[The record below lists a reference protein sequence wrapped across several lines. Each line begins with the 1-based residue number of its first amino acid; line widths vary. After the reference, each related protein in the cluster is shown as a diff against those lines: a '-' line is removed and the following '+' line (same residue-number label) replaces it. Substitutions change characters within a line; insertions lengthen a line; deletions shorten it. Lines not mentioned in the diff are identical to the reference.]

1 MWKDKMRFLRDAVI
15 RHSKVAFPVIVVCA
29 VTVTVA
35 LALGAGRVEEQMQE
49 SLAEEETVESESTVE
64 ETTLDRVITE
74 VPLEKKDIDGLYT
87 LMATYY
93 NALANGDVDTIQTIS
108 NYVEDTEIIRIQE
121 LSKYIE
127 SYPLIDIYTKQG
139 PVENSYIAYVYTYVT
154 FDGYEQQVPGLM
166 TFYVCTDES
175 GNLYLNEGETAEE
188 VLEYVK
194 TVSLQDD
201 VVELANKTNTEYND
215 LLRNNLQLA
224 DYISQLEHEVSQA
237 TGEAL
242 AAQIAETQASGT
254 GSETS
259 GEQTSEGASEG
270 GDAEGGQSSDNT
282 GAEQPAE
289 TGPVYA
295 KATTTV
301 NVRSSDSE
309 QADKLGKVSS
319 GTKVQVVEQRANGWS
334 KIVFEGKD
342 GYIKSEYLQVE
353 GSTASNAGGDAIK
366 TATAASNVN
375 LRKEASQT
383 SEKIGVVVGGDT
395 LEVLSENGEWSQVRY
410 NGTVGYVKSEFLR

>member
-1 MWKDKMRFLRDAVI
+1 MWKDKMRFLRDAVV
-15 RHSKVAFPVIVVCA
+15 RHSKVAFPIIVVAA
-29 VTVTVA
+29 VAVTVA

-49 SLAEEETVESESTVE
+49 SQPEETVASTVE
-64 ETTLDRVITE
+64 EVVLDQEDKE
-74 VPLEKKDIDGLYT
+74 VPLEKKEIEGLYT

-93 NALANGDVDTIQTIS
+93 NALANGDVATIQTIS
-108 NYVEDTEIIRIQE
+108 NYVEDTEMIRIQE

-127 SYPLIDIYTKQG
+127 SYPMIEIYTKEG
-139 PVENSYIAYVYTYVT
+139 PAVNSLIAYVYTYVT
-154 FDGYEQQVPGLM
+154 FYGYEQQIPGLM

-194 TVSLQDD
+194 KVSLEDD
-201 VVELANKTNTEYND
+201 VVELTNKINTEYNE

-224 DYISQLEHEVSQA
+224 DYISELEREVSQA

-242 AAQIAETQASGT
+242 AAQVAETQASEATSEQTAEDGIASEGEQPSGET
-254 GSETS
+254 GSE
-259 GEQTSEGASEG
+259 QT
-270 GDAEGGQSSDNT
+270 
-282 GAEQPAE
+282 PAE

-309 QADKLGKVSS
+309 QADKLGKVAG
-319 GTKVQVVEQRANGWS
+319 GTRVQVVEQLANGWS

-342 GYIKSEYLQVE
+342 GFIKSEYLQVE

-366 TATAASNVN
+366 TVKATTNVN
-375 LRKEASQT
+375 MRKEASQD

-395 LEVLSENGEWSQVRY
+395 LEVLSEANGWSQVRY
-410 NGTVGYVKSEFLR
+410 NGTVGYVKSEYLQ

>member
-1 MWKDKMRFLRDAVI
+1 MWKDKMRFLRDAVV
-15 RHSKVAFPVIVVCA
+15 RHSKVAFPIIVVAA
-29 VTVTVA
+29 VAVTVA

-49 SLAEEETVESESTVE
+49 SQPEETVASTVE
-64 ETTLDRVITE
+64 EVVLDQEDKE
-74 VPLEKKDIDGLYT
+74 VPLEKKEIEGLYT

-93 NALANGDVDTIQTIS
+93 NALANGDVATIQTIS

-127 SYPLIDIYTKQG
+127 SYPMIEIYTKEG
-139 PVENSYIAYVYTYVT
+139 PAVNSLIAYVYTYVT
-154 FDGYEQQVPGLM
+154 FYGYEQQIPGLM

-194 TVSLQDD
+194 KVSLEDD
-201 VVELANKTNTEYND
+201 VVELTNKINTEYNE

-224 DYISQLEHEVSQA
+224 DYISELEREVSQA

-242 AAQIAETQASGT
+242 AAQVAETQASEATSEQTAEDGTASEGEQPSGET
-254 GSETS
+254 GSE
-259 GEQTSEGASEG
+259 QT
-270 GDAEGGQSSDNT
+270 
-282 GAEQPAE
+282 PAE

-309 QADKLGKVSS
+309 QADKLGKVAG
-319 GTKVQVVEQRANGWS
+319 GTRVQVVEQLANGWS

-342 GYIKSEYLQVE
+342 GFIKSEYLQVE

-366 TATAASNVN
+366 TVKATTNVN
-375 LRKEASQT
+375 MRKEASQD

-395 LEVLSENGEWSQVRY
+395 LEVLSEANGWSQVRY
-410 NGTVGYVKSEFLR
+410 NGTVGYVKSEYLQ

>member
-1 MWKDKMRFLRDAVI
+1 MWKDKMRFLRDAVV
-15 RHSKVAFPVIVVCA
+15 RHSKVAFPIIVVAA
-29 VTVTVA
+29 VAVTVA

-49 SLAEEETVESESTVE
+49 SQPEETVASTVE
-64 ETTLDRVITE
+64 EVVLDQEDKE
-74 VPLEKKDIDGLYT
+74 VPLEKKEIEGLYT

-93 NALANGDVDTIQTIS
+93 NALANGDVATIQTIS
-108 NYVEDTEIIRIQE
+108 NYVEDTEMIRIQE

-127 SYPLIDIYTKQG
+127 SYPMIDIYTKEG
-139 PVENSYIAYVYTYVT
+139 PAENSLIAYVYTYVT
-154 FDGYEQQVPGLM
+154 FYGYEQQIPGLM

-194 TVSLQDD
+194 KVSLEDD
-201 VVELANKTNTEYND
+201 VVELTNKINTEYNE

-224 DYISQLEHEVSQA
+224 DYISELEREVSQA

-242 AAQIAETQASGT
+242 AAQVAETQASEETGEQTAEDGIASEGEQPSGET
-254 GSETS
+254 GSE
-259 GEQTSEGASEG
+259 QT
-270 GDAEGGQSSDNT
+270 
-282 GAEQPAE
+282 PAE

-309 QADKLGKVSS
+309 QADKLGKVAG
-319 GTKVQVVEQRANGWS
+319 GTRVQVVEQLANGWS

-342 GYIKSEYLQVE
+342 GFIKSEYLQVE

-366 TATAASNVN
+366 TVKATTNVN
-375 LRKEASQT
+375 MRKEASQD

-395 LEVLSENGEWSQVRY
+395 LEVLSEANGWSQVRY
-410 NGTVGYVKSEFLR
+410 NGTVGYVKSEYLQ

>member
-1 MWKDKMRFLRDAVI
+1 MWKDKMRFLRDAVV
-15 RHSKVAFPVIVVCA
+15 RHSKVAFPIIVVAAVA
-29 VTVTVA
+29 VTVA
-35 LALGAGRVEEQMQE
+35 FALGAGHVEEQMQE
-49 SLAEEETVESESTVE
+49 SRPEETVESTVE
-64 ETTLDRVITE
+64 EVVLAQEDKE
-74 VPLEKKDIDGLYT
+74 VPLDNKEIEGLYT

-93 NALANGDVDTIQTIS
+93 NALANGDVATIQTIS
-108 NYVEDTEIIRIQE
+108 NYVEDTEMIRIQE

-127 SYPLIDIYTKQG
+127 SYPTIEIYTKEG

-154 FDGYEQQVPGLM
+154 FYGYEQQIPGLM
-166 TFYVCTDES
+166 TFYVCTDEN

-201 VVELANKTNTEYND
+201 VVELTNKTNTEYNE

-224 DYISQLEHEVSQA
+224 DYISELEREVSQA

-242 AAQIAETQASGT
+242 AAQIAETQTNEG
-254 GSETS
+254 GSEQTPEEGGTVE
-259 GEQTSEGASEG
+259 GEQPSGDTESE
-270 GDAEGGQSSDNT
+270 QT
-282 GAEQPAE
+282 PVE

-309 QADKLGKVSS
+309 QADKLGKVSG
-319 GTKVQVVEQRANGWS
+319 GTRVQIVEQLANGWT

-342 GYIKSEYLQVE
+342 GFIKSQYLQME
-353 GSTASNAGGDAIK
+353 GSASANTGGDAIK
-366 TATAASNVN
+366 TVKATTNVN
-375 LRKEASQT
+375 MRKEASQT

-395 LEVLSENGEWSQVRY
+395 LEVLSEANGWSQVRY
-410 NGTVGYVKSEFLR
+410 NGTVGYVKSEYLQ

>member
-1 MWKDKMRFLRDAVI
+1 MWKDKMRFLRDAVV
-15 RHSKVAFPVIVVCA
+15 RHSKVAFPIIVVAAVA
-29 VTVTVA
+29 VTVA
-35 LALGAGRVEEQMQE
+35 FALGAGHVEEQMQE
-49 SLAEEETVESESTVE
+49 SRPEETVESTVE
-64 ETTLDRVITE
+64 EVVLAQEDKE
-74 VPLEKKDIDGLYT
+74 VPLDNKEIEGLYT

-93 NALANGDVDTIQTIS
+93 NALANGDVATIQTIS
-108 NYVEDTEIIRIQE
+108 NYVEDTEMIRIQE

-127 SYPLIDIYTKQG
+127 SYPTIEIYTKEG

-154 FDGYEQQVPGLM
+154 FYGYEQQIPGLM
-166 TFYVCTDES
+166 TFYVCTDEN

-201 VVELANKTNTEYND
+201 VVELTNKTNTEYNEV
-215 LLRNNLQLA
+215 LRNNLQLA
-224 DYISQLEHEVSQA
+224 DYISELEREVSQA

-242 AAQIAETQASGT
+242 AEQIAETQTNEG
-254 GSETS
+254 GSDQTPEEGGNVE
-259 GEQTSEGASEG
+259 GEQPSGDTESE
-270 GDAEGGQSSDNT
+270 QT
-282 GAEQPAE
+282 PAE

-309 QADKLGKVSS
+309 QADKLGKVSG
-319 GTKVQVVEQRANGWS
+319 GTRVQIVEQLANGWI

-342 GYIKSEYLQVE
+342 GFIKSQYLQIE
-353 GSTASNAGGDAIK
+353 GSASANTGGDAIK
-366 TATAASNVN
+366 TVKATTNVN
-375 LRKEASQT
+375 MRKEASQT

-395 LEVLSENGEWSQVRY
+395 LEVLSEANGWSQVRY
-410 NGTVGYVKSEFLR
+410 NGTVGYVKSEYLQ

>member
-1 MWKDKMRFLRDAVI
+1 MWKDKMRFLRDAVV
-15 RHSKVAFPVIVVCA
+15 RHSKVAFPIIVVAA
-29 VTVTVA
+29 VAVTVA

-49 SLAEEETVESESTVE
+49 SQPEETVASTVE
-64 ETTLDRVITE
+64 EVVLDQEDKE
-74 VPLEKKDIDGLYT
+74 VPLEKKEIEGLYT

-93 NALANGDVDTIQTIS
+93 NALANGDVATIQTIS
-108 NYVEDTEIIRIQE
+108 NYVEDTEMIRIQE

-127 SYPLIDIYTKQG
+127 SYPMIDIYTKEG
-139 PVENSYIAYVYTYVT
+139 PAENSLIAYVYTYVT
-154 FDGYEQQVPGLM
+154 FYGYEQQIPGLM

-194 TVSLQDD
+194 KVSLEDD
-201 VVELANKTNTEYND
+201 VVELTNKINTEYNE

-224 DYISQLEHEVSQA
+224 DYISELEREVSQA

-242 AAQIAETQASGT
+242 AAQVAETQASEATSEQTAEDGTASEGEQPSGET
-254 GSETS
+254 GSE
-259 GEQTSEGASEG
+259 QT
-270 GDAEGGQSSDNT
+270 
-282 GAEQPAE
+282 PAE

-309 QADKLGKVSS
+309 QADKLGKVAG
-319 GTKVQVVEQRANGWS
+319 GTRVQVVEQLANGWS

-342 GYIKSEYLQVE
+342 GFIKSEYLQVE

-366 TATAASNVN
+366 TVKATTNVN
-375 LRKEASQT
+375 MRKEASQD

-395 LEVLSENGEWSQVRY
+395 LEVLSEANGWSQVRY
-410 NGTVGYVKSEFLR
+410 NGTVGYVKSEYLQ

>member
-1 MWKDKMRFLRDAVI
+1 MWKDKMRFLRDAVV
-15 RHSKVAFPVIVVCA
+15 RHSKVAFPIIVVAAVA
-29 VTVTVA
+29 VTVA
-35 LALGAGRVEEQMQE
+35 FALGAGHVEEQMQE
-49 SLAEEETVESESTVE
+49 SRPEETVESTVE
-64 ETTLDRVITE
+64 EVVLAQEDKE
-74 VPLEKKDIDGLYT
+74 VPLDNKEIEGLYT

-93 NALANGDVDTIQTIS
+93 NALANGDVATIQTIS
-108 NYVEDTEIIRIQE
+108 NYVEDTEMIRIQE

-127 SYPLIDIYTKQG
+127 SYPTIEIYTKEG

-154 FDGYEQQVPGLM
+154 FYGYEQQIPGLM
-166 TFYVCTDES
+166 TFYVCTDEN

-201 VVELANKTNTEYND
+201 VVELTNKTNTEYNE

-224 DYISQLEHEVSQA
+224 DYISELEREVSQA

-242 AAQIAETQASGT
+242 AEQIAETQTNEG
-254 GSETS
+254 GSDQTPEEGGNVE
-259 GEQTSEGASEG
+259 GEQPS
-270 GDAEGGQSSDNT
+270 GDTESVQT
-282 GAEQPAE
+282 PVE

-309 QADKLGKVSS
+309 QADKLGKVSG
-319 GTKVQVVEQRANGWS
+319 GTRVQIVEQLANGWT

-342 GYIKSEYLQVE
+342 GFIKSQYLQIE
-353 GSTASNAGGDAIK
+353 GSASANTGGDAIK
-366 TATAASNVN
+366 TVKATTNVN
-375 LRKEASQT
+375 MRKEASQT

-395 LEVLSENGEWSQVRY
+395 LEVLSEANGWSQVRY
-410 NGTVGYVKSEFLR
+410 NGTVGYVKSEYLQ

>member
-1 MWKDKMRFLRDAVI
+1 MWKDKMRFLRDAVV
-15 RHSKVAFPVIVVCA
+15 RHSKVAFPIIVVAAVA
-29 VTVTVA
+29 VTVA
-35 LALGAGRVEEQMQE
+35 FALGAGHVEEQMQE
-49 SLAEEETVESESTVE
+49 SRPEETVESTVE
-64 ETTLDRVITE
+64 EVVLAQEDKE
-74 VPLEKKDIDGLYT
+74 VPLDNKEIEGLYT

-93 NALANGDVDTIQTIS
+93 NALANGDVATIQTIS
-108 NYVEDTEIIRIQE
+108 NYVEDTEMIRIQE

-127 SYPLIDIYTKQG
+127 SYPTIEIYTKEG

-154 FDGYEQQVPGLM
+154 FYGYEQQIPGLM
-166 TFYVCTDES
+166 TFYVCTDEN

-201 VVELANKTNTEYND
+201 VVELTNKTNTEYNE

-224 DYISQLEHEVSQA
+224 DYISELEREVSQA

-242 AAQIAETQASGT
+242 AEQIAETQTNEG
-254 GSETS
+254 GSDQTPEEGGNVE
-259 GEQTSEGASEG
+259 GEQPSGDTESE
-270 GDAEGGQSSDNT
+270 QT
-282 GAEQPAE
+282 PAE

-309 QADKLGKVSS
+309 QADKLGKVSG
-319 GTKVQVVEQRANGWS
+319 GTRVQIVEQLANGWI

-342 GYIKSEYLQVE
+342 GFIKSQYLQIE
-353 GSTASNAGGDAIK
+353 GSASANTGGDAIK
-366 TATAASNVN
+366 TVKATTNVN
-375 LRKEASQT
+375 MRKEASQT

-395 LEVLSENGEWSQVRY
+395 LEVLSEANGWSQVRY
-410 NGTVGYVKSEFLR
+410 NGTVGYVKSEYLQ